1 MNKMRTR
8 NLCALTNYEV
18 EEYLKHSDIIFIPVG
33 TVELHGP
40 LPLDCEYV
48 LSEAFTYKLADI
60 CDGLVLPHLV
70 YFFPG
75 ATTIGRGTVYM
86 SMTEGT
92 AYLRAVAESLLNQ
105 GFRRQVYITSHA
117 PAFQTIIPMIS
128 QFFDEMKVPLFHG
141 DLITLMMGSNLMDP
155 SKIFSEEGMNL
166 VDDMIYGAYKMLH
179 RLEDIPLGM
188 NLPEIVYTP
197 ESDTTGSLPEAIAN
211 LYPKVMGSY
220 YTAWYYGNKLE
231 HGGQCKPCMTAEER
245 EDRAERGMVTL
256 DQMARSFEF
265 PQKLEALQTI
275 DKFTQES
282 ILPRYGNWLPPN
294 KYPKPDK

>member
-1 MNKMRTR
+1 MSEMRTR

-18 EEYLKHSDIIFIPVG
+18 EEYLKRRDVIFIPVG

-48 LSEAFTYKLADI
+48 LSEAFTYKLAEI

-92 AYLRAVAESLLNQ
+92 AYLRAIAESLLNQ
-105 GFRRQVYITSHA
+105 GFRRQVFITSHA
-117 PAFQTIIPMIS
+117 PAYQTIIPMIS

-141 DLITLMMGSNLMDP
+141 DLITLMMSSDLIDQ
-155 SKIFSEEGMNL
+155 SKIFSSEGMNTI
-166 VDDMIYGAYKMLH
+166 DDMIYGAYKMLG

-197 ESDTTGSLPEAIAN
+197 ESDTSGSLPEAINA
-211 LYPKVMGSY
+211 LYPKMMGSY
-220 YTAWYYGNKLE
+220 HTAWYYGNKLE
-231 HGGQCKPCMTAEER
+231 HGGYCKPCMTTEER
-245 EDRAERGMVTL
+245 EARASRGLKML
-256 DQMARSFEF
+256 DQMARSFDF
-265 PQKLEALQTI
+265 PKKLEALWTL
-275 DKFTQES
+275 DKFTHES
-282 ILPRYGNWLPPN
+282 ILPRYGSWLPRS
-294 KYPKPDK
+294 KYPEQGK